1 VAKIPPFDPSSLF
14 PALYLK
20 LPDIGVVSPLVHP
33 DFLST
38 SEFAPA
44 GADVI
49 IGNCVGWLNLSDKSG
64 LQTGLPNLPAV
75 AMESNAEEWCS
86 AVDIGGKEA
95 F

>member
-1 VAKIPPFDPSSLF
+1 LF
-14 PALYLK
+14 PILYRNKRWYQVNFSL
-20 LPDIGVVSPLVHP
+20 GTSR
-33 DFLST
+33 FLST
-38 SEFAPA
+38 SEFASA